1 MWVCSAGLV
10 GLFISLHARNDVAI
24 LDSGETYEMRNNLVV
39 RPFRTDHAI
48 PSQVGRLGFVI
59 CILPDFEIDYSF

>member
-10 GLFISLHARNDVAI
+10 GLFISLHARNDVVAI

-48 PSQVGRLGFVI
+48 PSQVGHLGFDI
-59 CILPDFEIDYSF
+59 CILPDFEI